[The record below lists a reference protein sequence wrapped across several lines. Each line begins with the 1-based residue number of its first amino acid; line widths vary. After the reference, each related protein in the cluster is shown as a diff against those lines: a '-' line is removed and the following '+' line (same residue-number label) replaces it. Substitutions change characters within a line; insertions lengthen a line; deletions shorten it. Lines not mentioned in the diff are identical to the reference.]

1 MMKVTLYT
9 QQDSPECRRVWDLL
23 SALAARDDFE
33 LSEAPSPIGA
43 PAPCIRFSAP
53 GAPFY
58 PASGLTEPQ
67 FHSYL
72 QEAHQALLPLP
83 RSATTNVKSAR
94 KPGSLPDTAYEQSH
108 PVRSFLWRHRVGAL
122 VTGLSAFIGVAW
134 VAPLTT
140 AWGWGDGLYTAVH
153 NVYRLVCD
161 QIPERSAHLNGLPVC
176 LCWRCTAIY
185 TCCLVIGILYTLG
198 RDDKLSSVNMKWLT
212 RPVSLVVMLLFGLPL
227 ILDGASHAFGLR
239 SGFAYAYS
247 PDFWLSWMP
256 LAADWWLRIGTSL
269 LAAVGAVKFLCPRL
283 DKVGEAYEHVRELR
297 TSQQRDPASTDHA
310 VSPGPLASV

>member
-9 QQDSPECRRVWDLL
+9 QQDNPECLRVWDML
-23 SALAARDDFE
+23 SALSARDDFE

-58 PASGLTEPQ
+58 PASRLTESQ
-67 FHSYL
+67 FHSYFE
-72 QEAHQALLPLP
+72 EARKALLPRP
-83 RSATTNVKSAR
+83 TAASANVKTAR
-94 KPGSLPDTAYEQSH
+94 KPGSLPDAAYEQSH

-122 VTGLSAFIGVAW
+122 VTGLSAFLGVAW

-161 QIPERSAHLNGLPVC
+161 QIPERSAHLNGLPAC

-185 TCCLVIGILYTLG
+185 TGCLVFGIVYTLG
-198 RDDKLSSVNMKWLT
+198 RDGKLGNLNMKWLT
-212 RPVSLVVMLLFGLPL
+212 RPVSLLIMLLFGLPL
-227 ILDGASHAFGLR
+227 ILDGASHAVGLR
-239 SGFAYAYS
+239 PGTAYAYS

-256 LAADWWLRIGTSL
+256 LSADWWLRIGTSL
-269 LAAVGAVKFLCPRL
+269 LAAVGAVKFLCPRM
-283 DKVGEAYEHVRELR
+283 DKVGGVYEHLRGLR
-297 TSQQRDPASTDHA
+297 TGQRPEPSSAEPA
-310 VSPGPLASV
+310 VSHGPLSSI